1 MYFQLE
7 VYFYS
12 NEANKNKYK
21 SVQLIA
27 WAKNNVKVATA
38 VLNKIAGGQRLLT
51 IAIASVTVGKLC
63 WMVTMTADT

>member
-38 VLNKIAGGQRLLT
+38 VLNKITASQRLLT

-63 WMVTMTADT
+63 RMVTMTADT

>member
-7 VYFYS
+7 VYYYC

-27 WAKNNVKVATA
+27 RAKNNVKVATA
-38 VLNKIAGGQRLLT
+38 VLNKITAGQRLLT

-63 WMVTMTADT
+63 QMVTMTADT